1 MTERTTGRSEGTRT
15 RTSQGGSVRSSAER
29 TAGAGAERVR
39 SERPEAGRSEGV
51 RTRTAQTGS
60 ERPRSTQ
67 TASRQTGSIQNG
79 SGQSKSRQTGNISAR
94 DRQTGTIRPVSGKK
108 SSGGSSG
115 GNRTRK
121 MINLVIDL
129 VILAFMC
136 TVVGLTIYHFEKG
149 KGADDINSGKSY
161 LSQKAESVVKD
172 VEAALKEESRKA
184 EEAARKATETQT
196 PEAGTPEQTQEG
208 TESQTEAPSDQTE
221 SETETET
228 ETPTPEPSPTPI
240 PKPEIDPQAGTI
252 YAANVVTQKPNY
264 IPWEVDAQASGAAYA
279 QVLANPEY
287 YKVIYDQS
295 LFVGDSVITGV
306 SGYGFIDEGHV
317 LAEVGV
323 SVDHFKTVRDQI
335 IAYNPEYV
343 IIRYGLNEIGT
354 TQGDLDWFISVYRE
368 NIKILKASL
377 PETKIIVCAITPVT
391 DVAITAQPRMVYI
404 DSYNNA
410 LRKMAIEEEV
420 GYTDSANVFHEH
432 LDLYGKDGMHI
443 QKPMYSLW
451 LADMVD
457 RMGIS

>member
-1 MTERTTGRSEGTRT
+1 MSRAESLQSRSA
-15 RTSQGGSVRSSAER
+15 Q
-29 TAGAGAERVR
+29 AGNTQAKSR
-39 SERPEAGRSEGV
+39 
-51 RTRTAQTGS
+51 QTGS
-60 ERPRSTQ
+60 LQSGTGQLKSRQ
-67 TASRQTGSIQNG
+67 TGSLQSSGGQTRSRQTGSIQ
-79 SGQSKSRQTGNISAR
+79 
-94 DRQTGTIRPVSGKK
+94 PVSTKK

-115 GNRTRK
+115 GNKTRK

-129 VILAFMC
+129 VLLTFFC

-149 KGADDINSGKSY
+149 KGAEDINSGKSY

-184 EEAARKATETQT
+184 EEAARRATETQT
-196 PEAGTPEQTQEG
+196 PEAGTESQTPEG
-208 TESQTEAPSDQTE
+208 TESQTEGPSDQTE
-221 SETETET
+221 SETETEAP
-228 ETPTPEPSPTPI
+228 TPTPEPSPTPI

-252 YAANVVTQKPNY
+252 YAANTVTQKPNY
-264 IPWEVDAQASGAAYA
+264 IPWEIDAQASGAAYA
-279 QVLANPEY
+279 QVLSDPAY

-391 DVAITAQPRMVYI
+391 DVAIAAQPRMVYI

-420 GYTDSANVFHEH
+420 GYTDSANVFHDH